1 MLMEHIEFEGK
12 KHLVEWVPGVPVP
25 ASDRITQVS
34 AICLTA
40 AGQVV
45 LVSADGKSWGL
56 PGGHPEPGEAP
67 EETLRREM
75 SEEACCTVDRAEYL
89 GYQKCTPEGRMKP
102 DCQLRYKC
110 LVKLEVFRP
119 RHEIGRRRLVPAVD
133 FLKELDW
140 GKSPIAAELARLALG
155 AGV

>member
-1 MLMEHIEFEGK
+1 MVMEHVEFGGK
-12 KHLVEWVPGVPVP
+12 KYLVEWVPGAPVP

-34 AICLTA
+34 AICVTA

-56 PGGHPEPGEAP
+56 PGGHPEPGESP
-67 EETLRREM
+67 EETLKREVR
-75 SEEACCTVDRAEYL
+75 EEACCTVERAEYL

-110 LVKLEVFRP
+110 LVKLDTFRP
-119 RHEIGRRRLVPAVD
+119 RHEIGRRKEVPPKD
-133 FLKELDW
+133 FLATMDW
-140 GKSPIAAELARLALG
+140 GKSPIAAELARLAFGPG
-155 AGV
+155 A